1 MYIFHVLCHN
11 AATEWEAAMR
21 PNFAKGLYTRT
32 NNAGVL
38 AWRRVEI
45 RRQNPVP
52 VENATSYFLRYVQ
65 DGRRKIVPLGRDLN
79 AAFIAWRNHDAD
91 RERIAS
97 GKAAIHSEMTTAP
110 ERLTVADAAQIYL
123 DDCADKLAKNKLRP
137 GTVALYRKA
146 VIDFRDSIQIRWMDE
161 ITDRVLLDHE
171 TWLYKNL
178 PRRCVGKQEN
188 TIVNRF
194 TFLNIFLLRNGVKM
208 VKERSMQG
216 DKGLLRRDEVTKKID
231 KPVDA
236 YTPEEIRTL
245 LKTATVDEADMI
257 QFFLKLGV
265 RDGEVM
271 HAQYSDIAA
280 KREDGKI
287 MHEFR
292 VQEKPQFNWKPKSG
306 KPRQIDID
314 EKLYLRLM
322 QRKARLSC
330 GDNDL
335 IFPSSVGR
343 PDAHLIK
350 RLQNAWARTNAQA
363 QKDGTAALQG
373 RRELHKFR
381 RTFITELLANGVPPQ
396 DVMNYSGHTDH
407 KSFQR
412 YMSFNTSRGRKG
424 IAAMSNA
431 YGD

>member
-1 MYIFHVLCHN
+1 M
-11 AATEWEAAMR
+11 EAAMS

-38 AWRRVEI
+38 AWQRVEI

-52 VENATSYFLRYVQ
+52 IENATSYFLRFVQ
-65 DGRRKIVPLGRDLN
+65 DGKRKIVPLGKDLVV
-79 AAFIAWRNHDAD
+79 AFIAWRNHDAD
-91 RERIAS
+91 RERVAA
-97 GKAAIHSEMTTAP
+97 GKAPIHDETI
-110 ERLTVADAAQIYL
+110 ADSAARPTIAEAVQNYL
-123 DDCADKLAKNKLRP
+123 DDLADKLAKNKLRP
-137 GTVALYRKA
+137 GTVDLYSKA
-146 VIDFRDSIQIRWMDE
+146 VTDFRDNVKVRWMDE

-171 TWLYKNL
+171 MWLYKNL
-178 PRRCVGKQEN
+178 QRRCVGKQQN

-194 TFLNIFLLRNGVKM
+194 TYLNIFLLRNGIKM
-208 VKERSMQG
+208 VKERSTQH
-216 DKGLLRRDEVTKKID
+216 DKGLLRRDEVTKKVD

-236 YTPEEIRTL
+236 YSPEEIRTL

-271 HAQYSDIAA
+271 HAQYSDIAS
-280 KREDGKI
+280 KREGGKI
-287 MHEFR
+287 IHEFR

-322 QRKARLSC
+322 QRKARQAC
-330 GDNDL
+330 ADNAL
-335 IFPSSVGR
+335 IFPNSKGT
-343 PDAHLIK
+343 PDDHLIK
-350 RLQNAWARTNAQA
+350 RLKKAWDRANAQA
-363 QKDGTAALQG
+363 LKDGTATLQG

-381 RTFITELLANGVPPQ
+381 RTFITELLANSVPPQ
-396 DVMNYSGHTDH
+396 DVMNYSGHTDY

-412 YMSFNTSRGRKG
+412 YMSVNTSRGRKG
-424 IAAMSNA
+424 IAAMSTA
-431 YGD
+431 FGD